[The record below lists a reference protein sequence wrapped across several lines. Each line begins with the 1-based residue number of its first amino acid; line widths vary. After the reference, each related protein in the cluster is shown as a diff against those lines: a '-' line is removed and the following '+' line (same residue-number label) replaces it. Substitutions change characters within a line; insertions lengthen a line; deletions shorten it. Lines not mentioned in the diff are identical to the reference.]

1 MSYVTSTAGRS
12 GAASTAYGLPKN
24 TVTNGLGVRAVARAR
39 SVRSFASGAGR
50 SIRPLDEAARTKTPA
65 TMASYRV
72 ADVRTRSIS
81 AGVDR
86 SDSSIAVR
94 FGQRWRSSGIIG
106 RLGAA
111 MRQPDG

>member
-24 TVTNGLGVRAVARAR
+24 TVTNGLGVRTVARAR
-39 SVRSFASGAGR
+39 SVRSFARDAGR
-50 SIRPLDEAARTKTPA
+50 SMRPLDEAARTKTPA
-65 TMASYRV
+65 TIASYR
-72 ADVRTRSIS
+72 AAELRTRSIS
-81 AGVDR
+81 AVVDR
-86 SDSSIAVR
+86 SDSSMAVR
-94 FGQRWRSSGIIG
+94 FGQRCRSSGIIV